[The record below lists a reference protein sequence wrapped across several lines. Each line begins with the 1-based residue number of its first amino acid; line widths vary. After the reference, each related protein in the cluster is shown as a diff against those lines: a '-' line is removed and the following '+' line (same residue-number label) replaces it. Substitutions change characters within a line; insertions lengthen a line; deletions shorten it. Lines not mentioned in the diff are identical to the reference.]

1 MSAFCERGLCLKT
14 NVPGLMIRN
23 SFSLLESENKTSYM
37 TPTDS
42 DDNIYKG
49 VSQYQS
55 LLLTT
60 VLLKNTPTYRMQDQI
75 SLTPAF
81 KPFIAS
87 ANLVMLY

>member
-1 MSAFCERGLCLKT
+1 MSAFYERGLCLKT
-14 NVPGLMIRN
+14 NVPSFIIGN
-23 SFSLLESENKTSYM
+23 SFSLLESENKTLYM

-60 VLLKNTPTYRMQDQI
+60 VLLKNTPTYR
-75 SLTPAF
+75 
-81 KPFIAS
+81 IAGS
-87 ANLVMLY
+87 NITHSCIQTIYGKC

>member
-1 MSAFCERGLCLKT
+1 MSAFYERGLCLKT
-14 NVPGLMIRN
+14 NVPGLMIGN
-23 SFSLLESENKTSYM
+23 SFSLLESENKTLYM

-60 VLLKNTPTYRMQDQI
+60 VLLKNTPTYG
-75 SLTPAF
+75 
-81 KPFIAS
+81 IAGS
-87 ANLVMLY
+87 NITHSCIQTIYGKC